1 LAAAWQFWV
10 SACSTGKIRRGFIQV
25 KILKL
30 CCFFIQSLKEEI
42 MTEYPEPSPEVIN
55 IPSAQPPAQ
64 TGGKSNRTI
73 WIVVIVA
80 AVLLILCCCC
90 VLAPA
95 GLLIYNGEG
104 IEKNFEWELSS
115 WLPTLVQWM

>member
-1 LAAAWQFWV
+1 
-10 SACSTGKIRRGFIQV
+10 
-25 KILKL
+25 
-30 CCFFIQSLKEEI
+30 

-55 IPSAQPPAQ
+55 ISAAPSPAQ
-64 TGGKSNRTI
+64 TSGKSNRTI

-80 AVLLILCCCC
+80 AVLLIMCCCC

-95 GLLIYNGEG
+95 GLLIYNGKG

-115 WLPTLVQWM
+115 WLPMLMQWM

>member
-1 LAAAWQFWV
+1 
-10 SACSTGKIRRGFIQV
+10 
-25 KILKL
+25 
-30 CCFFIQSLKEEI
+30 